1 MIFLALSLMQLSIH
15 LPLNSHPLF
24 GSESTPTTPNEMPDT
39 VTQNKS
45 PSRQVNIVMEEIG
58 IQNAAGYGTKI
69 ISNQPSQIPGLRR
82 VAVSLLPLILSSSG
96 HKSNV
101 TDPWYGRIHTDV
113 NQKIAE
119 DTEISDLIIQ

>member
-1 MIFLALSLMQLSIH
+1 MQL
-15 LPLNSHPLF
+15 PFTVHPLF
-24 GSESTPTTPNEMPDT
+24 GSESTPTTPNETPDS

-45 PSRQVNIVMEEIG
+45 PSRQVYITMEEIG

-69 ISNQPSQIPGLRR
+69 NSNQSSQIPGLRR
-82 VAVSLLPLILSSSG
+82 IAVSLLPLILSFPG

-113 NQKIAE
+113 NQEIAE
-119 DTEISDLIIQ
+119 DREISDVIIE